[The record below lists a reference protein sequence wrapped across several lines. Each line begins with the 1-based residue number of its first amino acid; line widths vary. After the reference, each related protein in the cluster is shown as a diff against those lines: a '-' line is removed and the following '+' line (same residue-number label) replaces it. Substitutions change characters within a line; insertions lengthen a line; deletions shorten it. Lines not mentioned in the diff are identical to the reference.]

1 MGIELSDQDQIDG
14 DSVTITDETSTGVD
28 SHAECES
35 SLTEPPQNAWWSQL
49 AAIGLLTLVPW
60 LVFGQLR
67 GSDFIS
73 YDDHKYVGSEPLVT
87 GGLTATG
94 AWLAFTTFRFAN
106 WHPVT
111 WLSLMLDYSLH
122 GNSPGWFHLTNVF
135 FHIASGWMLFAWLRM
150 LKLSTLQS
158 LLVAMLFSIHP
169 LHVEP
174 VAWVSSRKDVL
185 STFFLLCS
193 LVCYVRYAARPS
205 SLRYGLV
212 VALLSLGLM
221 SKAMLITAPML
232 LLMLDVCLLQRWRP
246 RFAWWPQS
254 DTDSPSMLAASGVL
268 PCPVQPLWF
277 LLIEKVPLLGLSFA
291 TSVLNFLAQ
300 RGYGTIV
307 DTRDCTVG
315 ERLSHIIVSYG
326 FYVRKTFMPLS
337 LTLHYPYD
345 PNYLTLENTFVA
357 AALLVLMTVLMLR
370 PGTTR
375 RVRVFG
381 WSWYLISLLPV
392 CGLLRMGGLAAAD
405 RYSYVPLI
413 GLFLALTA
421 GLPLRP
427 DDRKHWK
434 YPVGG
439 FAILM
444 CGALAILSHRQ
455 TAYWHSSESVFRHNV
470 QVVTAN
476 SRSHLKLGFA
486 LDTTGKLGEAV
497 VHFRKAIR
505 LDPSQISARAGLVR
519 SLTGQ
524 NDSAGVIA
532 VATEAET
539 KFPADLGRIP
549 SLAAARKKDW
559 GLIYYFWGRALLSR
573 HEYETAITRFEVA
586 KSFGESS
593 ALLHSN
599 LGDAYLGIGRISEA
613 IQAYRHSIEQEP
625 RQGRW
630 KQKLARLL
638 ATCSDATLRNPDE
651 AVTLAKAACDS
662 TTPARAEFI
671 DTLAIA
677 YAAQGNFDDAVKA
690 IRTVTNTAG
699 LRPQLLKELR
709 VHLALFER
717 REAVVLPDAAVQRTD
732 E

>member
-1 MGIELSDQDQIDG
+1 MGIELSRQVQIDG
-14 DSVTITDETSTGVD
+14 DSATITDKTSTGVD
-28 SHAECES
+28 DRSECES
-35 SLTEPPQNAWWSQL
+35 TLAVPPQNSWWSQL
-49 AAIGLLTLVPW
+49 IALCLLTLLPW

-87 GGLTATG
+87 GGLTAQG

-135 FHIASGWMLFAWLRM
+135 VHIASGWMLFAWLRM
-150 LKLSTLQS
+150 LNLSTLHS

-205 SLRYGLV
+205 LLRYGSV
-212 VALLSLGLM
+212 AALLSLGLM

-246 RFAWWPQS
+246 RFAGWPES
-254 DTDSPSMLAASGVL
+254 DTDSLAAAGVR

-277 LLIEKVPLLGLSFA
+277 LLIEKVPLLGLSLA

-300 RGYGTIV
+300 RGYGTLV

-326 FYVRKTFMPLS
+326 FYVRKTFMPLN

-345 PNYLTLENTFVA
+345 PNYLTLENTFIA

-370 PGTTR
+370 PGTSQ
-375 RVRVFG
+375 RVRMFG

-427 DDRKHWK
+427 SDSKHWK

-439 FAILM
+439 FAVLI
-444 CGALAILSHRQ
+444 CGALAMLAHRQ
-455 TAYWHSSESVFRHNV
+455 AACWHSSESVFRHNV

-476 SRSHLKLGFA
+476 SRSHFNLGFA
-486 LDTTGKLGEAV
+486 LETKGKLAEAV
-497 VHFRKAIR
+497 VHYREAIR
-505 LDPSQISARAGLVR
+505 LDPSQNHARAALVR

-524 NDSAGVIA
+524 NDSAGVI
-532 VATEAET
+532 VIATEAEA
-539 KFPADLGRIP
+539 KFPGDLSRIQTMT
-549 SLAAARKKDW
+549 AARKNEW

-573 HEYETAITRFEVA
+573 REYEAAITKFEAA

-599 LGDAYLGIGRISEA
+599 WGDAYLGIGRTSEA
-613 IQAYRHSIEQEP
+613 IQAYRDSIEQQP

-630 KQKLARLL
+630 KQQLARLL
-638 ATCSDATLRNPDE
+638 ATCPDATLRNPDE
-651 AVTLAKAACDS
+651 AVTLAKAACES
-662 TTPARAEFI
+662 TTPARAEFV

-690 IRTVTNTAG
+690 IRSVTNTAG
-699 LRPQLLKELR
+699 IRPQLLKELR
-709 VHLALFER
+709 EHLALFER
-717 REAVVLPDAAVQRTD
+717 REAVVLPETAVQRTD
-732 E
+732 K